1 MPYTP
6 PGLWSFLPF
15 AALLLAIAILPLL
28 RVTAYC
34 WEHSRGNRAIRKE
47 NHFNR
52 TRRSP

>member
-15 AALLLAIAILPLL
+15 VAFLPAIATLPLL

-34 WEHSRGNRAIRKE
+34 REHSRGNRAIRTE